1 MNQLFLGFLGSF
13 LSLFIFLFSYFI
25 PLTIVDLN
33 FLKSISNDLNK
44 SPLFSLSIS
53 ENLTCSQNEI
63 PISIF
68 TYPGIIEG
76 CDCSGIKNRKLSS
89 NMKNKISR
97 TKCGVEASRVGCKRI
112 LKINETNFYKW
123 NGKTFCTGNYKEMK
137 YVNLVK
143 MTVKNGEKCNEGMKK
158 CGIIDTIGQVLCLPI
173 EEECP
178 INHVVINNQILM
190 DVDIGKKD
198 LVNSNNNNINN
209 NNFNNSIINFNESSN
224 LNFGNETLNNNNNS
238 IINSVN
244 NTFSNLNN
252 NSNDN
257 VTIDPY
263 HGLMYRT
270 IDLGNGKYLHYTN
283 KAIDKKILINFKVSD
298 KQPCANP
305 NYINSLASPYILNKK
320 YNKYQCLIKY
330 DGIRYDYNKYFQ
342 IDSESKSNLYIENK
356 LYDKLISL
364 PKYNSKSFYYKTN
377 LYGETFYGFQKE
389 IFSELKN
396 FDKDIQNMKYYI
408 ETCLF
413 YVTIFGALCF
423 MCNIGNITLLN
434 FEDENSIWIIS
445 FASFKIFVV
454 FFLCYF
460 MIYGY
465 FISFSFS
472 LPEEMGDIIIN
483 SLFYHTNSRMWINI
497 LLGFIVIISCLIVAG
512 IMINY
517 IWNEDLLYITGKNIK
532 VMHRESEQLT
542 PLLMGEK
549 LD

>member
-25 PLTIVDLN
+25 PFTIVDLN

-76 CDCSGIKNRKLSS
+76 CDCSGISNRKLSS

-143 MTVKNGEKCNEGMKK
+143 MTVKNGEKCNEGMKQ

-178 INHVVINNQILM
+178 INHVVINNQNLM
-190 DVDIGKKD
+190 DVDVGKKY
-198 LVNSNNNNINN
+198 LPNINN
-209 NNFNNSIINFNESSN
+209 SNINNSNFNNGNNINFNESLN
-224 LNFGNETLNNNNNS
+224 QNFGNDILNNNLSIINNNNNS
-238 IINSVN
+238 
-244 NTFSNLNN
+244 FSNLNN
-252 NSNDN
+252 IS
-257 VTIDPY
+257 IDPY
-263 HGLMYRT
+263 HGLMYKT
-270 IDLGNGKYLHYTN
+270 IDLGNGKFLHYTN

-305 NYINSLASPYILNKK
+305 NYINSLNSPYILNKK
-320 YNKYQCLIKY
+320 YNKYHCLIKY

-342 IDSESKSNLYIENK
+342 IDSESEANLYMDNQ
-356 LYDKLISL
+356 LFDKLISL
-364 PKYNSKSFYYKTN
+364 PKYNSKGFFYNTN

-389 IFSELKN
+389 VFSELKN

-472 LPEEMGDIIIN
+472 LPEEMGDVIIN

-497 LLGFIVIISCLIVAG
+497 LIGFIVIVSCLIVAG

-517 IWNEDLLYITGKNIK
+517 IWNEDLLYITGKNIRVTHK
-532 VMHRESEQLT
+532 ESEQLT

>member
-25 PLTIVDLN
+25 PFTIVDLN

-44 SPLFSLSIS
+44 SPLFSLSLS

-209 NNFNNSIINFNESSN
+209 NFNNSNINFYESSN

-472 LPEEMGDIIIN
+472 LPEEMGDVIIN

-497 LLGFIVIISCLIVAG
+497 LLGFIVIISCLIVAV

-517 IWNEDLLYITGKNIK
+517 IWNEDLLYITGKNIR

>member
-25 PLTIVDLN
+25 PFTIVDLN

-44 SPLFSLSIS
+44 SPLFSLSLS
-53 ENLTCSQNEI
+53 ENLTCPQNEI

-76 CDCSGIKNRKLSS
+76 CDCSGISNRKLSS

-143 MTVKNGEKCNEGMKK
+143 MTVKNGEKCNEGMKQ

-209 NNFNNSIINFNESSN
+209 NFNNSNINFNESSN

-305 NYINSLASPYILNKK
+305 NYINSLTSPYILNKK

-342 IDSESKSNLYIENK
+342 IDSESKSNLYIENQ

-472 LPEEMGDIIIN
+472 LPEEMGDVIIN

-517 IWNEDLLYITGKNIK
+517 IWNEDLLYITGKNIR

>member
-25 PLTIVDLN
+25 PFTIVDLN

-44 SPLFSLSIS
+44 SPLFSLSLS
-53 ENLTCSQNEI
+53 ENSTCSQNEI
-63 PISIF
+63 PISLF

-76 CDCSGIKNRKLSS
+76 CDCSGISHRKLSS

-143 MTVKNGEKCNEGMKK
+143 MTVKNGEKCIDGMKK
-158 CGIIDTIGQVLCLPI
+158 CGIIDTIGQELCLPI

-178 INHVVINNQILM
+178 INHVVINNQALM
-190 DVDIGKKD
+190 DVDIGKKYLISFND
-198 LVNSNNNNINN
+198 SNINN
-209 NNFNNSIINFNESSN
+209 NFKN
-224 LNFGNETLNNNNNS
+224 GNNNNVNQSFNQNGLNS
-238 IINSVN
+238 NISVINN
-244 NTFSNLNN
+244 GN
-252 NSNDN
+252 NSFGNLSN
-257 VTIDPY
+257 FTNENATIDPY
-263 HGLMYRT
+263 HGLMYKT
-270 IDLGNGKYLHYTN
+270 IDLGKGKYLHYTN

-305 NYINSLASPYILNKK
+305 NYINSLSSPYILNKK
-320 YNKYQCLIKY
+320 YNKYQCLVKY

-342 IDSESKSNLYIENK
+342 IDSESKATLYIENELFDRLK
-356 LYDKLISL
+356 SL
-364 PKYNSKSFYYKTN
+364 PKYNSKGFFYNTN
-377 LYGETFYGFQKE
+377 LYGEIFYGFQKE
-389 IFSELKN
+389 VFSELKN

-413 YVTIFGALCF
+413 YVTIFSTLCF

-445 FASFKIFVV
+445 FASFKIFVA

-465 FISFSFS
+465 FISFTFS
-472 LPEEMGDIIIN
+472 LPEEMGDVIIN

-497 LLGFIVIISCLIVAG
+497 LIGFIVIVSCLIVAG
-512 IMINY
+512 IIINY
-517 IWNEDLLYITGKNIK
+517 IWNEDLLYITGKNNK
-532 VMHRESEQLT
+532 LTHKESEQLT